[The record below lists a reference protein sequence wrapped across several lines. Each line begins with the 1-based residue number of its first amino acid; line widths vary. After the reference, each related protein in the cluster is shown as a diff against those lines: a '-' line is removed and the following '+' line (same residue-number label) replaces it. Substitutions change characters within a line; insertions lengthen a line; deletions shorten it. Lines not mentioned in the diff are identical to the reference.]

1 MSRARHKANGGP
13 IKQVWNAGG
22 EQNAAKE
29 AEERKH
35 GGKVHAHGEGD
46 GAKARHDRPKRAR
59 GGKVESVTD
68 MKHHSMMH
76 SKPAHRAAGGRLRGE
91 GTGAD
96 MKPLTTA
103 SKVKHVTP
111 GETPESG
118 DDKVM

>member
-22 EQNAAKE
+22 EQNASKE
-29 AEERKH
+29 AEELKK
-35 GGKVHAHGEGD
+35 GGRVHGEGES
-46 GAKARHDRPKRAR
+46 AKARSDRPKRAR
-59 GGKVESVTD
+59 GGKVTSVTD
-68 MKHHSMMH
+68 VKHHSMEHM
-76 SKPAHRAAGGRLRGE
+76 KPHRAAGGRLRGE

-103 SKVKHVTP
+103 SKVKHITP